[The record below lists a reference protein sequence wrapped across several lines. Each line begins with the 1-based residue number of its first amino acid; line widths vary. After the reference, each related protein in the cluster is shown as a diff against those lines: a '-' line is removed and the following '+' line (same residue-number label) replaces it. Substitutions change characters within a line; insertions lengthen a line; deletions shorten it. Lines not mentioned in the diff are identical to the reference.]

1 MATAA
6 CCRPFVTAP
15 YQSWTLHQLLA
26 VTLRPDRGGSIPIIL
41 NALSS
46 QISYKKAGRERTLYK
61 IFVYVYGSHDLPSSS
76 RYTGDTTV
84 GPRLPANATDPP
96 SATGTV
102 QCAEIPWS
110 RTTAHTFGPT

>member
-6 CCRPFVTAP
+6 CCRPFVTAL

-76 RYTGDTTV
+76 RYTGDAV
-84 GPRLPANATDPP
+84 
-96 SATGTV
+96 
-102 QCAEIPWS
+102 
-110 RTTAHTFGPT
+110 